1 MLGHTIVEYKED
13 VRVALL
19 LCGVEVCIQKGCGWM
34 ERVTEREREK
44 RGERELRK

>member
-13 VRVALL
+13 VRVAVL

-34 ERVTEREREK
+34 ERVR
-44 RGERELRK
+44 ERELRE